1 MRKRIISEG
10 LQVSPQP
17 GTWLDLERLATVEI
31 TSESEAQP
39 IEAALVPGRGSGW
52 RAAEPGE
59 QLIRILFDQPVPLE
73 RIHLLFEENE
83 QNRTQEFVLR
93 WSRDGGRTYEQIQR
107 QQYNFAPPG
116 TNQQIED
123 YRVALEGVTVLEL
136 SIVPDLSGGDALA
149 SLAQLRLA

>member
-1 MRKRIISEG
+1 MRKRIIREA
-10 LQVSPQP
+10 LQASPQP

-73 RIHLLFEENE
+73 RIHLVFEENE

-116 TNQQIED
+116 TSQQIED
-123 YRVALEGVTVLEL
+123 YRVALEGVTVLAL

-149 SLAQLRLA
+149 SLAQLRLS